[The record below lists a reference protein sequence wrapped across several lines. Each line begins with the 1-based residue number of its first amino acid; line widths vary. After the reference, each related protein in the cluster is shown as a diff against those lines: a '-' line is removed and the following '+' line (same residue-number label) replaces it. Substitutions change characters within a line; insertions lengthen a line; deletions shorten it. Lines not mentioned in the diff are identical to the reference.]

1 MPAFEVQGPAFL
13 TPAPTVQVAAA
24 APETATAPAAEVA
37 SPAGAFP
44 ATEQSIAPAP
54 VDWFFWGYAAPAAL
68 LLLLT
73 LIALGRLFALK
84 TRASVLVDPHW
95 LSALAHA
102 QRRMGF
108 KHGTALLTSDDLPS
122 PISWGV
128 MRPVILLNSGAIE
141 SKREAEAIIAHELAH
156 VASLD
161 WAKLLLARVTVA
173 LFWFN
178 PLVWVLAREAHQL
191 REEAAD
197 DAVLQSDIVDTDYA
211 NLLVGVARHEC
222 RGMLIGAHG
231 VAPGKHSLTRR
242 VRRVLDGPLARAPGG
257 WRWTSAAAFFAA
269 GVAVPVA
276 MLEFVSP
283 TAANAA
289 AAGRAIVGSAASAER
304 FHSQERPT
312 AISRAAAEVA
322 ASAVATATMAADQ
335 FDPRDIAARVA
346 DQFDADMHPEI
357 DVHVDADVDI
367 DSDERTLNMPV
378 GAGGIIHSPDPVETI
393 SMSGGGEIVVR
404 YGRSH
409 QVRMVRGSGANVS
422 VSDGS
427 LSVQCTGNCG
437 NVSVEVTTPRVEA
450 LAIQGGGVIRVA
462 GGFPRMPEL
471 ALAIHGG
478 GRIDARMLPATSVAA
493 ATRGGGT
500 ILTTAESDLAASTS
514 GGGEIRYWGTQNVAT
529 SIQGG
534 GHVTP
539 GG

>member
-1 MPAFEVQGPAFL
+1 
-13 TPAPTVQVAAA
+13 
-24 APETATAPAAEVA
+24 
-37 SPAGAFP
+37 
-44 ATEQSIAPAP
+44 
-54 VDWFFWGYAAPAAL
+54 
-68 LLLLT
+68 
-73 LIALGRLFALK
+73 
-84 TRASVLVDPHW
+84 
-95 LSALAHA
+95 
-102 QRRMGF
+102 
-108 KHGTALLTSDDLPS
+108 
-122 PISWGV
+122 
-128 MRPVILLNSGAIE
+128 
-141 SKREAEAIIAHELAH
+141 
-156 VASLD
+156 
-161 WAKLLLARVTVA
+161 
-173 LFWFN
+173 
-178 PLVWVLAREAHQL
+178 
-191 REEAAD
+191 
-197 DAVLQSDIVDTDYA
+197 
-211 NLLVGVARHEC
+211 
-222 RGMLIGAHG
+222 
-231 VAPGKHSLTRR
+231 
-242 VRRVLDGPLARAPGG
+242 
-257 WRWTSAAAFFAA
+257 
-269 GVAVPVA
+269 
-276 MLEFVSP
+276 
-283 TAANAA
+283 
-289 AAGRAIVGSAASAER
+289 
-304 FHSQERPT
+304 
-312 AISRAAAEVA
+312 
-322 ASAVATATMAADQ
+322 
-335 FDPRDIAARVA
+335 
-346 DQFDADMHPEI
+346 MHPEI

-462 GGFPRMPEL
+462 AGFPRMPEL